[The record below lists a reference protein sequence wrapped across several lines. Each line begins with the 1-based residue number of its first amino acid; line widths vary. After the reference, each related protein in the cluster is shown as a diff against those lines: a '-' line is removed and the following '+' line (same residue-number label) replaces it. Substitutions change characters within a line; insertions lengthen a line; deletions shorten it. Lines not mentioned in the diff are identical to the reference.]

1 MMASAA
7 AKLFEDLLGPVETQG
22 KSRPA
27 PPNLRALGGAGTRD
41 MAIAGD
47 AYEGASTLN
56 RELAMWQPASR
67 SADNDI
73 LPQKRM
79 SDARVR
85 DTLRN
90 DAYVRSGS
98 VIHQDNIVGG
108 AFTLNA
114 KPMTKLVMG
123 KDDSTWEGEFQE
135 EVEAKFTLW
144 AESTD
149 NWPDASRRMSLT
161 QMVRQAVG
169 QYVATGEVL
178 AVAEWAREDAFLRPF
193 NTAVRMI
200 DLDRLSTPLDKMT
213 DRTVIGG
220 VQVDGRHIPQGYFIR
235 KAHPTD
241 YMSPDN
247 YQWEYVPRTKPWG
260 RVQAI
265 HMYEQMRPYQTRG
278 ISDIVAGLKEIRQTK
293 TFRETVLQNAVVNAT
308 YAASIESD
316 LDTNA
321 IFQRLG
327 GGNLGEDDFD
337 QVIGNYIG
345 GYLGAV
351 QKYIG
356 ASNQFQIGG
365 VRIPHLPP
373 GSKLQMRPAGKGGPL
388 GTEFEQSLLR
398 YIASIL
404 GISYEQLSKDVS
416 QTNYS
421 SYRAAMGETWKFMQ
435 SRKSLVADRFATI
448 IYRLWLE
455 EALNKGII
463 ESMPR
468 AFRNPSNMD
477 WFYKP
482 QMLDAISQCDWIGA
496 SRGQV
501 DELKETQAAVLRGK
515 YNLSTDEDELGRLG
529 KDWRRVYRQRAR
541 EKEMRKDLDIETAEE
556 SAADNM
562 MNAASGTAKDK
573 TSGDTKTTKKKA
585 ADSNAD
591 GTGTLE
597 NLYLDAIE
605 EREDA

>member
-1 MMASAA
+1 MGHPA
-7 AKLFEDLLGPVETQG
+7 LFEDLLGPVETRS

-27 PPNLRALGGAGTRD
+27 PPNLRALGGAGMRD

-90 DAYVRSGS
+90 DAYVRAGS

-123 KDDSTWEGEFQE
+123 KDDATWEGDFQE

-149 NWPDASRRMSLT
+149 NWPDAARRMSLT

-220 VQVDGRHIPQGYFIR
+220 VQVDGRHIPQGYYIR

-241 YMSPDN
+241 YMSLEN

-265 HMYEQMRPYQTRG
+265 HMYEQVRPYQTRG

-308 YAASIESD
+308 YAASIESE

-337 QVIGNYIG
+337 EAVGNYIG

-351 QKYIG
+351 KKYLG

-373 GSKLQMRPAGKGGPL
+373 GSKLQLRPAGKGGPL
-388 GTEFEQSLLR
+388 GNEFEQSLLR
-398 YIASIL
+398 YIAAIL

-421 SYRAAMGETWKFMQ
+421 S
-435 SRKSLVADRFATI
+435 
-448 IYRLWLE
+448 
-455 EALNKGII
+455 
-463 ESMPR
+463 
-468 AFRNPSNMD
+468 
-477 WFYKP
+477 
-482 QMLDAISQCDWIGA
+482 
-496 SRGQV
+496 
-501 DELKETQAAVLRGK
+501 
-515 YNLSTDEDELGRLG
+515 
-529 KDWRRVYRQRAR
+529 
-541 EKEMRKDLDIETAEE
+541 
-556 SAADNM
+556 
-562 MNAASGTAKDK
+562 
-573 TSGDTKTTKKKA
+573 
-585 ADSNAD
+585 
-591 GTGTLE
+591 
-597 NLYLDAIE
+597 
-605 EREDA
+605 